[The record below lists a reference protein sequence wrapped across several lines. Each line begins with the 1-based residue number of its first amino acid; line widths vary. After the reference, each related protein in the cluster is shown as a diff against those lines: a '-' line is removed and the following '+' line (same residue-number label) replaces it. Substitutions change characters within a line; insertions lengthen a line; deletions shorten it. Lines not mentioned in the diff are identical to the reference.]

1 MEWILKCYAT
11 MYIQQKSLK
20 KIYACSLK
28 VQKKKKCLKYSNKYP
43 NHPFKNLGEKNHLLW
58 NNILN
63 TKKSYQFVTGTIRDQ
78 S

>member
-43 NHPFKNLGEKNHLLW
+43 NHPFKNLGEKNHLL
-58 NNILN
+58 
-63 TKKSYQFVTGTIRDQ
+63 
-78 S
+78 